1 MDTTLNE
8 FPIEDHGF
16 VYATLYIK
24 PLNDVTMLERKF
36 LLDTG
41 ASATTMSLNGLT
53 ELGYTKEWVE
63 QNGIPQRPY
72 ETASKVKIGG
82 CYKIRLPQVTI
93 GNHVCLNFHMITSL
107 ESDLN
112 DLLGINFIRYNNWI
126 FDYKEG
132 KVSFTLNETITPKNA
147 TDFGIYA
154 LQNIEEE

>member
-1 MDTTLNE
+1 MDTALNE
-8 FPIEDHGF
+8 FLVDKNGF

-24 PLNDVTMLERKF
+24 PLNDVTMEDYKF
-36 LLDTG
+36 LIDTG
-41 ASATTMSLNGLT
+41 ASATTISLDSLT
-53 ELGYTKEWVE
+53 RLGYTKEWVE

-72 ETASKVKIGG
+72 KTASKVDIGG

-112 DLLGINFIRYNNWI
+112 ELLGINFIRYSNWI

-132 KVSFTLNETITPKNA
+132 KVSFTLNETIMPKNA
-147 TDFGIYA
+147 TDFGIHTV
-154 LQNIEEE
+154 Q

>member
-1 MDTTLNE
+1 MDTNLNE
-8 FPIEDHGF
+8 FLIRNNGF

-24 PLNDVTMLERKF
+24 PLNDVTMLERSF

-41 ASATTMSLNGLT
+41 ASATTMSLDGLT
-53 ELGYTKEWVE
+53 RLGYTKEWVQE
-63 QNGIPQRPY
+63 NGVPQRPY

-82 CYKIRLPQVTI
+82 CYKIRLPQVTV

-126 FDYKEG
+126 FDYEEG
-132 KVSFTLNETITPKNA
+132 KVSFRLIKTIVPQNSG
-147 TDFGIYA
+147 DFGIHT